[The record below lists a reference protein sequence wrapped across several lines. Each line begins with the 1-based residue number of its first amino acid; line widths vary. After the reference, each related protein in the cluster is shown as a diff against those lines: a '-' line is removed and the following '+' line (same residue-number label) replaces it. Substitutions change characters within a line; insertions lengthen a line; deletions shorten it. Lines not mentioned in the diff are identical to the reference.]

1 MYAFAAEI
9 ANKINIEVLRERI
22 DAMIVKRLK
31 GELSICDQCVL
42 HCKENDVVRF
52 EIDMSKI

>member
-1 MYAFAAEI
+1 MYAFAGEI
-9 ANKINIEVLRERI
+9 ANKINIEVLRNRI

-42 HCKENDVVRF
+42 HCKENEMINF
-52 EIDMSKI
+52 KIDMSKI